1 MASQELPGVRVAI
14 LVFPFAPPS
23 IFTFA
28 RKLAV
33 AVASHSTHTIVV
45 SGGLPNDF
53 SWPQGVQIRDIG
65 VRLHYLKEKWPKWL
79 STVLWIAKFVWAQ
92 IMLAW
97 QVFELR
103 HEIDVIICSVGCYY
117 QLPILMARVLGMKL
131 VCAAL
136 GLDSLSAN
144 ASYGRVMA
152 TFISLMMRFNFALSD
167 VVLVESLR
175 LGTCKDLVP
184 FRSKLCNGA
193 LFLDEPERFQVKTE
207 VNRRQNLVGY
217 VGRLAAE
224 KGVLEFVQAIPLALQ
239 QQSDLRFLI
248 IGTGE
253 LEAVLDEFMQGK
265 PWDPQVKRLKWI
277 DHEHIPN
284 NLNQLKLI
292 VLPSYSEGLPNV
304 ALEAMG
310 CGTPVLASSV
320 GGIPDLITDGETGF
334 LLEDNSPPSIA
345 DGIVRAVNDPCLEIV
360 AQRARALV
368 EREYNLSAAAS
379 RYETIIRAVAQERE
393 FHGCAF

>member
-1 MASQELPGVRVAI
+1 MACQELSGVRVAI

-23 IFTFA
+23 IFTLA

-33 AVASHSTHTIVV
+33 AVASHSTHTTVV

-53 SWPQGVQIRDIG
+53 SWPSGVQIRDIG
-65 VRLHYLKEKWPKWL
+65 VRLHYLKEMWPKWL

-136 GLDSLSAN
+136 GLDSLSAS

-152 TFISLMMRFNFALSD
+152 AFISLMMRFNFALSD
-167 VVLVESLR
+167 VVLVESLQ
-175 LGTCKDLVP
+175 LGVCRDLVP

-193 LFLDEPERFQVKTE
+193 LFLDEPEHFQVKTQ

-239 QQSDLRFLI
+239 QQSDLNFLI
-248 IGTGE
+248 IGMGE
-253 LEAVLDEFMQGK
+253 LEAVLDEFVQGK
-265 PWDPQVKRLKWI
+265 PWVPQVKRLKWI
-277 DHEHIPN
+277 DHEQIPN
-284 NLNQLKLI
+284 NLNQLKLL

-334 LLEDNSPPSIA
+334 LLRDNSPPAIA
-345 DGIVRAVNDPCLEIV
+345 DGIVRAVNDPRLEIIT
-360 AQRARALV
+360 QQARALIK
-368 EREYNLSAAAS
+368 RDYDLGAATK
-379 RYETIIRAVAQERE
+379 RYEIIIHAVTQECE
-393 FHGCAF
+393 